1 MLQSQSYSNLVIQT
15 KLDGSCIRFP
25 YSFYKISLQ
34 SEKNEWM
41 RKRHKLAISNDIAYL
56 ITRWLSMIA
65 QRESLF
71 IGVIINFLITSLY
84 LTMHNQRKYGY

>member
-1 MLQSQSYSNLVIQT
+1 MLQSQYSNLVIQT

-65 QRESLF
+65 QHESLF
-71 IGVIINFLITSLY
+71 IDVVINFLKTSFY
-84 LTMHNQRKYGY
+84 LTMHYQRKYGY

>member
-1 MLQSQSYSNLVIQT
+1 MGKQ
-15 KLDGSCIRFP
+15 
-25 YSFYKISLQ
+25 
-34 SEKNEWM
+34 
-41 RKRHKLAISNDIAYL
+41 HKLAISNDIAYL